1 MLRMT
6 PAPSLRR
13 LEIVVTTKM
22 TVTTWSDSQL
32 IYSNPLGDGALGIP
46 PFAFIQTIPPFPSML
61 FLKCLSGGFIPALL
75 D

>member
-1 MLRMT
+1 MLHMT

-32 IYSNPLGDGALGIP
+32 IYCNPLGDGALGILLSP
-46 PFAFIQTIPPFPSML
+46 LSKQARPSRQ
-61 FLKCLSGGFIPALL
+61 CCS
-75 D
+75 